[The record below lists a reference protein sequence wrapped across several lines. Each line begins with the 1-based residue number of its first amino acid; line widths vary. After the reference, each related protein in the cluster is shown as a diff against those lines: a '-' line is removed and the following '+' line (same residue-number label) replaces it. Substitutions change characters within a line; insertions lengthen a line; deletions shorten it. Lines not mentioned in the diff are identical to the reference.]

1 MYTEFSSLPPECA
14 HVTDNKVDLLY
25 VDESISQNT
34 PSVMA
39 SGRAY
44 SGSGFVE
51 AIDTSLYNSSL
62 LPMQAP
68 NVPNNKTIEV
78 KTNQTWEEL
87 HLKADFIKYDTSLSQ
102 MHHCALSKVRAI
114 RDSGWIDELT
124 RAVFVEYCLAPYW
137 SIVPHDVNPNMGAT
151 YRWERESDEF
161 CDYKVEKDGT
171 HSGTGHCKLVE
182 SVGACHRVVFEQN
195 RYGRVTSTQAVM
207 TARADS
213 EPGDLHTKGII
224 LMVICIS
231 GLALTVIIESTE
243 FCYSFTSSARRSAY
257 LSPSSMFW
265 NGLDLLCICG
275 LVLTLLRFPFDHQPF
290 SPASLLFN
298 QHTDKGMGWQPV
310 YTQFDKLEALEL
322 TRFWF
327 AITSLMWWIRGIE
340 YFGVFPVLQLPV
352 IAIWYS
358 MSTVMSFLA
367 FFGVL
372 LVGASMCFRFLFG
385 SSSHAFADLTSST
398 MSMLLASIGEFRTEE
413 IMVDYRHSDAEFW
426 MLMWAIVMSFIVLT
440 MFVAIIDQGYQD
452 AKESLEVHPVTGTN
466 IHVLTPHI
474 SVFSLFLCFFF
485 FILYK
490 DILHSISLFFLCFF
504 FSISLFFVSLFLCFF
519 FFTLYTLRVLYR
531 FLLFHRYTRHGQVY
545 QWEGFWFGECWRWH
559 NNN

>member
-1 MYTEFSSLPPECA
+1 
-14 HVTDNKVDLLY
+14 
-25 VDESISQNT
+25 
-34 PSVMA
+34 
-39 SGRAY
+39 
-44 SGSGFVE
+44 
-51 AIDTSLYNSSL
+51 
-62 LPMQAP
+62 
-68 NVPNNKTIEV
+68 
-78 KTNQTWEEL
+78 
-87 HLKADFIKYDTSLSQ
+87 
-102 MHHCALSKVRAI
+102 
-114 RDSGWIDELT
+114 
-124 RAVFVEYCLAPYW
+124 
-137 SIVPHDVNPNMGAT
+137 
-151 YRWERESDEF
+151 
-161 CDYKVEKDGT
+161 
-171 HSGTGHCKLVE
+171 
-182 SVGACHRVVFEQN
+182 
-195 RYGRVTSTQAVM
+195 
-207 TARADS
+207 
-213 EPGDLHTKGII
+213 
-224 LMVICIS
+224 
-231 GLALTVIIESTE
+231 
-243 FCYSFTSSARRSAY
+243 
-257 LSPSSMFW
+257 MFW

-504 FSISLFFVSLFLCFF
+504 SSISLFFVSLFLCFF